1 MKTSQT
7 QLALFFCGLVLI
19 YLMFQ
24 LPTSVI
30 ETNDDR
36 DKISSAI
43 SIEKALKLIEC
54 NNPMEGIFMLREII
68 ENNPKNVEALYAL
81 GFLSL
86 QTAQYENAANR
97 FNQIITIDSSD
108 KKAYLQLGISN
119 YYLDNYNEADS
130 LFNLINMSGDTL
142 LIKEL
147 QIFLRN

>member
-1 MKTSQT
+1 MKTSQI
-7 QLALFFCGLVLI
+7 QLALFFCGLVLM

-30 ETNDDR
+30 ETNDDG
-36 DKISSAI
+36 DKVSSAI
-43 SIEKALKLIEC
+43 SIEKALKLIEG

-119 YYLDNYNEADS
+119 YNLGKTYIADS
-130 LFNLINMSGDTL
+130 LFSIVRDSKDEL
-142 LIKEL
+142 LI
-147 QIFLRN
+147 